1 MDVSGASVEKDG
13 MQMRQDPLAG
23 EPFVPAAQPAP
34 PQQTLEEIEAAL
46 LLEGLWRHHG
56 LDFRDYARMSLRRR
70 LRNALQ
76 SEGLGNISQLQ
87 ALVLHDGVALDRLLG
102 HLSVHVTSM
111 FRDPSFFRALRD
123 EVIPL
128 LRSYPFVRIWHA
140 GCATGEEVYSLAI
153 LLEEEGLYD
162 RCRIYATDMNAVVLD
177 KARAGIF
184 SLDLMQEYTNHY
196 IEAGG
201 KRAFSDWYSANYD
214 HAIVKQSL
222 RRNVVFAQHN
232 LVTDGSFNE
241 FHLVLCRNVMIYF
254 NATLQTRV
262 HELIYQ
268 SLRRFGIL
276 ALGRREVLDH
286 TVHEPDYEV
295 LSGPERIYRR
305 IG

>member
-1 MDVSGASVEKDG
+1 
-13 MQMRQDPLAG
+13 MRHEAQPRVL
-23 EPFVPAAQPAP
+23 PAAAP
-34 PQQTLEEIEAAL
+34 PPQESLEEIEVAL

-56 LDFRDYARMSLRRR
+56 LDFRDYAQSSLKRRM
-70 LRNALQ
+70 RNALQ
-76 SEGLGNISQLQ
+76 AEGLANVSQLQ
-87 ALVLHDGVALDRLLG
+87 ALVLHDASALDRLLG

-111 FRDPSFFRALRD
+111 FRDPTFFRALR
-123 EVIPL
+123 EQVVPL

-140 GCATGEEVYSLAI
+140 GCSTGEEVYSLAI
-153 LLEEEGLYD
+153 VLEEEGLYD
-162 RCRIYATDMNAVVLD
+162 RCRIYATDMNGGVLN

-184 SLDLMQEYTNHY
+184 SLDLMQEYTSHY

-214 HAIVKQSL
+214 HAIFKQSL

-241 FHLVLCRNVMIYF
+241 FNLVLCRNVMIYF
-254 NATLQTRV
+254 NTALQTRV

-268 SLRRFGIL
+268 SLSRFGIL

-286 TVHEPDYEV
+286 TVHEGDFEV
-295 LSGPERIYRR
+295 LDRAERIYRR

>member
-1 MDVSGASVEKDG
+1 MTDG
-13 MQMRQDPLAG
+13 SDTSRDDGLQQERALLA
-23 EPFVPAAQPAP
+23 AARTP
-34 PQQTLEEIEAAL
+34 PQQTLEEIEVAL

-56 LDFRDYARMSLRRR
+56 LDFRDYARSSLRRR

-76 SEGLGNISQLQ
+76 SEGLANISQLQ
-87 ALVLHDGVALDRLLG
+87 ALVLHDATALERLLG

-123 EVIPL
+123 EVVPL

-140 GCATGEEVYSLAI
+140 GCSTGEEVYSLAI
-153 LLEEEGLYD
+153 VLEEEGLYD
-162 RCRIYATDMNAVVLD
+162 RCRIYATDMNAQVLD
-177 KARAGIF
+177 RARAGIF
-184 SLDLMQEYTNHY
+184 SLDLMQEYTSHY

-201 KRAFSDWYSANYD
+201 KRAFSDWYVANYD

-254 NATLQTRV
+254 NTALQTRV

-286 TVHEPDYEV
+286 TVHEGDYET
-295 LSGPERIYRR
+295 LNGSERIYRR